1 MVIIDGTTN
10 DFKIFFLTHTFF
22 TIYVVKNSRIIPV
35 FGIVSEFV
43 MRSDW
48 NPQMLKDTDQI
59 MTSRFANVDSIA
71 AIANITIWEM
81 RTCIMGNLIFEPKE
95 IFQAIFTFENYLN
108 SSCRKIFG
116 CKPIEFAFEFKW
128 LLTKKW

>member
-22 TIYVVKNSRIIPV
+22 TIYVVKNSRIIPII
-35 FGIVSEFV
+35 GIVSEFV

-59 MTSRFANVDSIA
+59 MTSRFANVDGIA
-71 AIANITIWEM
+71 AIARITIKKM
-81 RTCIMGNLIFEPKE
+81 RTYIMGNFVFEPKE
-95 IFQAIFTFENYLN
+95 T
-108 SSCRKIFG
+108 S
-116 CKPIEFAFEFKW
+116 
-128 LLTKKW
+128 